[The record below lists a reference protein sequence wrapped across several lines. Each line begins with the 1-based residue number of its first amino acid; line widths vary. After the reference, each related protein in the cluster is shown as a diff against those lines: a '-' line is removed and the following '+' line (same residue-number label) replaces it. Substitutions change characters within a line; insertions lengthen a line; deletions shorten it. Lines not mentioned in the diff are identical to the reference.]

1 MVMHLLKKKYYP
13 IKMVSIDYMMEM
25 MEDLL
30 KTQLLVLKVIIVGLI
45 ISIWIGLKEL
55 ILKEKK

>member
-1 MVMHLLKKKYYP
+1 MHLLKKKYYP

>member
-13 IKMVSIDYMMEM
+13 IKMVSIYYMMEM

>member
-1 MVMHLLKKKYYP
+1 
-13 IKMVSIDYMMEM
+13 MMEM

-45 ISIWIGLKEL
+45 ISIWVGLKEL

>member
-1 MVMHLLKKKYYP
+1 
-13 IKMVSIDYMMEM
+13 MMEM

>member
-1 MVMHLLKKKYYP
+1 
-13 IKMVSIDYMMEM
+13 MMEM

-55 ILKEKK
+55 ILQEKK

>member
-1 MVMHLLKKKYYP
+1 
-13 IKMVSIDYMMEM
+13 MMEM

-30 KTQLLVLKVIIVGLI
+30 KTQLVVLKVIIVGLI